1 MDALFNGIKIIQTY
15 FKRIHN
21 PIMPFNYQ
29 ISKTLIFNY
38 LNEKNISLEMIFPFL
53 SWGKEVNRNT
63 LKADFYAGLMGA
75 VIVVPQAVAFSIIA
89 GLPVLTGLY
98 TAIVTPIIAA
108 LFGSSRH
115 LISGPTTAVSLVIFA
130 ALSRFAEPNTA
141 VYIEMAFVMTFMA
154 GVMQLLFG
162 LGRLGMLINFVSHTV
177 VIGFTASAAILII
190 TGQLKNILGIPVKQ
204 GLSFR
209 STCKELFNHIESTNF
224 YVLSI
229 ALITLIIGLLSKKYY
244 PKAPNLFIGMV
255 VGTVAAALMVS
266 NGDVHG
272 IKFVGALPSELPSFG
287 IPSLNIENIR
297 KLMPN
302 AFAIALLGLIEATAI
317 ARSIALKSGQRID
330 GNQEFIG
337 QGLSNIVGSLFSCYA
352 GTGSFARS
360 GVNYDSGAQTPLS
373 AVFAALILT
382 VFVLFFAPVAAYLPI
397 PAMASLI
404 ILVGWRLIDF
414 HHIKEI
420 QKASKREIIIFFATV
435 VAALFSE
442 LELAIYAGVI
452 LSLFFYIREVSKP
465 HIAVMAPDF
474 DHPRRQLTNIE
485 RKDHLRECPQLKII
499 RIDGALFF
507 GAMEH
512 ISTFVQQVRAE
523 SDEKYLLIL
532 ANGINYIDLDGAEWL
547 VHEAKAW
554 RERDGAM
561 YIAGLKIIAQDVL
574 RDGDFV
580 PMIGKECFYVSKTD
594 AIAAIYKLLDAEIC
608 QKCKVRAFKEC
619 INDVKLPKL
628 VEIQMSYPIE
638 IYKANNDF

>member
-1 MDALFNGIKIIQTY
+1 M
-15 FKRIHN
+15 
-21 PIMPFNYQ
+21 PINYQ
-29 ISKTLIFNY
+29 VSKTLILNY
-38 LNEKNISLEMIFPFL
+38 LNTKNVSLEMIFPFL
-53 SWGKEVNRNT
+53 SWRDEVNRNT
-63 LKADFYAGLMGA
+63 LKADFFAGLTGA
-75 VIVVPQAVAFSIIA
+75 IIVIPQAVAFSIIA

-98 TAIVTPIIAA
+98 TAIITPIIAA

-115 LISGPTTAVSLVIFA
+115 LISGPTTAISLVIFA

-141 VYIEMAFVMTFMA
+141 NYIEMAFVVTFMA
-154 GVMQLLFG
+154 GIIQLLFG

-177 VIGFTASAAILII
+177 IIGFTASAAVLII

-204 GLSFR
+204 GLSFTE
-209 STCKELFNHIESTNF
+209 TCKVLIRDIESTNF
-224 YVLSI
+224 HVLSL
-229 ALITLIIGLLSKKYY
+229 ALITLIVGLLVKKYY
-244 PKAPNLFIGMV
+244 PKAPNLFIAMLVGMAV
-255 VGTVAAALMVS
+255 AALMVK
-266 NGDVHG
+266 GGEPHG
-272 IKFVGALPSELPSFG
+272 IKFVGALPSELPSFNL
-287 IPSLNIENIR
+287 PSFNIENIR

-337 QGLSNIVGSLFSCYA
+337 QGLSNIIGSFFSCYA

-360 GVNYDSGAQTPLS
+360 GANYESGAKTPLS

-382 VFVLFFAPVAAYLPI
+382 VFVLFLAPVAAYLPI

-404 ILVGWRLIDF
+404 IMVGWRLIDF
-414 HHIKEI
+414 HHIREI
-420 QKASKREIIIFFATV
+420 SKASKREIIIFLATL

-442 LELAIYAGVI
+442 LELAVYAGVI
-452 LSLFFYIREVSKP
+452 LSLFFYIREASKP

-474 DHPRRQLTNIE
+474 DHPRRQLTNIG
-485 RKDHLRECPQLKII
+485 RKDGLKECPQLKII

-507 GAMEH
+507 GAMDH
-512 ISTFVQQVRAE
+512 ISSFVQQVRAE
-523 SDEKYLLIL
+523 SDDKYLLIL

-547 VHEAKAW
+547 VQEAKAW
-554 RERDGAM
+554 RERGGSM

-580 PMIGKECFYVSKTD
+580 PMIGKECFFVSKTD
-594 AIAAIYKLLDAEIC
+594 AIGAIYKLLDAEIC
-608 QKCKVRAFKEC
+608 QKCKVRAFNEC

>member
-1 MDALFNGIKIIQTY
+1 MLQTLTPIFNVLFFIT
-15 FKRIHN
+15 
-21 PIMPFNYQ
+21 MAFNYQ
-29 ISKTLIFNY
+29 VSKTLILNY
-38 LNEKNISLEMIFPFL
+38 LNTKNVSLEMIFPFL
-53 SWGKEVNRNT
+53 SWRDEVNRTT
-63 LKADFYAGLMGA
+63 LKADFFAGLTGA
-75 VIVVPQAVAFSIIA
+75 IIVIPQAVAFSIIA

-98 TAIVTPIIAA
+98 TAIITPIIAA

-115 LISGPTTAVSLVIFA
+115 LISGPTTAISLVIFA

-141 VYIEMAFVMTFMA
+141 NYIEMAFVVTFMA
-154 GVMQLLFG
+154 GIIQLLFG

-177 VIGFTASAAILII
+177 IIGFTASAAVLII

-204 GLSFR
+204 GLSFTETWNILIR
-209 STCKELFNHIESTNF
+209 DIELTNF
-224 YVLSI
+224 YVLSL
-229 ALITLIIGLLSKKYY
+229 ALITLIVGLLAKKYY
-244 PKAPNLFIGMV
+244 PKSPNLFIAMLVGMAV
-255 VGTVAAALMVS
+255 AALMVKG
-266 NGDVHG
+266 GDTHG
-272 IKFVGALPSELPSFG
+272 IKFVGALPSELPSFSL
-287 IPSLNIENIR
+287 PSFNIENIR

-337 QGLSNIVGSLFSCYA
+337 QGLSNIIGSFFSCYA

-360 GVNYDSGAQTPLS
+360 GVNFDAGAKTPLS

-382 VFVLFFAPVAAYLPI
+382 LFVLFFAPLAAYLPI

-404 ILVGWRLIDF
+404 IMVGWRLIDF
-414 HHIKEI
+414 HHIREI
-420 QKASKREIIIFFATV
+420 SKASKREIIIFFATL

-442 LELAIYAGVI
+442 LELAVYAGVI

-474 DHPRRQLTNIE
+474 DHPRRQLTNIG
-485 RKDHLRECPQLKII
+485 RKDGLKECPQLKII

-512 ISTFVQQVRAE
+512 ISSFVQQVRAE
-523 SDEKYLLIL
+523 SDDKYLLIL

-547 VHEAKAW
+547 VQEAKAW
-554 RERDGAM
+554 RERGGAM
-561 YIAGLKIIAQDVL
+561 YVAGLKIIAQDVL

-580 PMIGKECFYVSKTD
+580 PMIGKECFFVSKTD
-594 AIAAIYKLLDAEIC
+594 AIGAIYKLLDAEIC
-608 QKCKVRAFKEC
+608 QKCKVRAFNEC